1 MQWPDGTIATAPI
14 ALCEVQGYAYAAAIA
29 GAELLD
35 AFGLEG
41 ADEWREWAAK
51 LRERFRETFWVDGY
65 PRSRWTAR
73 SDPVAGPASNMGH
86 LLGTGM
92 LDPAE
97 EAVSPTCWPVR
108 DLDSGFGLRT
118 LSKAM
123 THFNPLGYHTGSV
136 WPHDTAMTVQGLY
149 AAGQSAAATS
159 LVNGLVRAAEA
170 FDYRLPELYGGSG
183 LPEENTPTPYPLS
196 CRPQAWAAAA
206 AVAVVIA
213 ALGISPDVPNG
224 TLRITPAEHFPWKNL
239 QLAGLRLGSGE
250 LSLALTDGE
259 LTVRNSPLEVQ

>member
-1 MQWPDGTIATAPI
+1 VQWPDGTIATAPI

-29 GAELLD
+29 GAELLTS
-35 AFGLEG
+35 FGLEG
-41 ADEWREWAAK
+41 AEEWREWAAN
-51 LRERFRETFWVDGY
+51 LRERFREAFWVDGY
-65 PRSRWTAR
+65 PAIALDGAKR
-73 SDPVAGPASNMGH
+73 PVAGPASNMGH
-86 LLGTGM
+86 LLGTGL

-97 EAVSPTCWPVR
+97 EAAVADVLASG

-149 AAGQSAAATS
+149 AAGQSTAATS

-183 LPEENTPTPYPLS
+183 LPEEDTPTPYPLS

-224 TLRITPAEHFPWKNL
+224 TLRITPAEYFPWKNL
-239 QLAGLRLGSGE
+239 QLAGLRVGSGE